1 MPDMNPMRRFRVR
14 AVALGGVFLGLLPLG
29 AGAYIDTCP
38 SLGTVV
44 ASSTSIVILQVDKV
58 SVDKRVVIYKKIAD
72 LKGKYPAEQIKHQ
85 ITDGGHPREPKGILD
100 WARPGRT
107 AIGFINDKTSLTF
120 IGRQWYE
127 SAAGEAPWWTMT
139 RGCPELLYSYAGTV
153 DRLRQASLDMVAGK
167 EVVVPAVSYAG
178 TASQGGFAMA
188 IHYRSSLRGVPL
200 CRLKASVK
208 LTSYRPEQ
216 LVGPNGGTEADVPG
230 LLEALQRSERSRRV
244 DAVEELSRIGPP
256 AKAAVPEL
264 VKALQDPDADLRL
277 ASANALAAIDPKNPV
292 ILPALDAELKA
303 GPDQRKAAAEILG
316 DLGAVGVAVLTGA
329 LKDPDAGVRWAAA
342 DSLGRIGP
350 AAKSAVPALAA
361 ALEDKEIRSI
371 VADALAGIGPEA
383 KQAVPGLVQIVRNEK
398 EPSLRYTAGVALVR
412 IDKTAAGPAAPLL
425 AEALRNPDGRYRH
438 DAIMLLISIGP
449 AGKEATPVLTEMLL
463 RDKQLYAR
471 HMAALAL
478 GYGRDPRS
486 VAPLL
491 EALEKDSESAVR
503 NTALQSIGL
512 LGADATA
519 AVPALEARLKDAD
532 VGARIVSAE
541 ALWRINKDAKKAVP
555 VLVDALKDKNDYMVG
570 IASGVL
576 GRMGADAKGAVP
588 DLIGLLKSPREPVRR
603 TAAHLLK
610 SIDPKA
616 AAEAGVP

>member
-1 MPDMNPMRRFRVR
+1 MDHIRCFRV
-14 AVALGGVFLGLLPLG
+14 GVFFLWAAFLGFLPSL

-58 SVDKRVVIYKKIAD
+58 SVEKRVVIYKKIAD
-72 LKGKYPAEQIKHQ
+72 LKGKHPAEQIKHQ

-100 WARPGRT
+100 WARPGRI
-107 AIGFINDKTSLTF
+107 AIGFFNDKASLTF

-127 SAAGEAPWWTMT
+127 SAAGEPPWWTMT
-139 RGCPELLYSYAGTV
+139 RGCPEMLYSYAGTV
-153 DRLRQASLDMVAGK
+153 ERLRQVSLDMIAGK

-178 TASQGGFAMA
+178 TASQGGFGMA
-188 IHYRSSLRGVPL
+188 IHYRSSLRGLPL
-200 CRLKASVK
+200 CRLRASLK

-230 LLEALQRSERSRRV
+230 LLEALVRSEGARRA
-244 DAVEELSRIGPP
+244 DAAEELGRIGPP

-264 VKALQDPDADLRL
+264 VKSLQDRDADVRL
-277 ASANALAAIDPKNPV
+277 AAAGALASIDPGNPA
-292 ILPALDAELKA
+292 ILPALEGELKA
-303 GPDQRKAAAEILG
+303 GPDQRKSTAEILG
-316 DLGAVGVAVLTGA
+316 DLGAVGVPGLSGA

-342 DSLGRIGP
+342 ESLGRIGP

-383 KQAVPGLVQIVRNEK
+383 KPAVPGLVQIVRNEK

-412 IDKTAAGPAAPLL
+412 IDKSSAGPAAPIL
-425 AEALRNPDGRYRH
+425 AEALRNPDGRFRH
-438 DAIMLLISIGP
+438 DAVMLLVAIGP

-463 RDKQLYAR
+463 KDKQSYAR
-471 HMAALAL
+471 QLAAHSL
-478 GYGRDPRS
+478 GYVRDPRA
-486 VAPLL
+486 VPALL
-491 EALEKDSESAVR
+491 EAFEKDPEVGVR
-503 NTALQSIGL
+503 NTAVISLGL
-512 LGADATA
+512 MGPDAMT
-519 AVPALEARLKDAD
+519 AVPGLEARLKDAD
-532 VGARIVSAE
+532 VGTRIVSAE

-555 VLVDALKDKNDYMVG
+555 VLVEGLQDKNDYMVG
-570 IASGVL
+570 LASGVL

-588 DLIGLLKSPREPVRR
+588 GLIGLLKSPREPVRR
-603 TAAHLLK
+603 TAVHLLK